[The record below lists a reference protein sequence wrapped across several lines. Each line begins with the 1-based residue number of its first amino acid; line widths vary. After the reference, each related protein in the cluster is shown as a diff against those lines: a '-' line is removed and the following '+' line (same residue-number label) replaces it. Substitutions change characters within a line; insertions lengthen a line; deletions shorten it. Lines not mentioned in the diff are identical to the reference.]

1 MLTINQI
8 LLVLDKE
15 LDNSTA
21 IKRAMQLYHE
31 QNANLIIT
39 TYVYNHA
46 CEEGSLADL
55 DMRHQMQEMLLEQT
69 QQWAEDLM
77 QEYRIPD
84 DTPLHVAWCAH
95 AYQAVD
101 QINTD
106 ETYELVIKAA
116 AKHHSLVDRVLQHQD
131 WNLLRFCPS
140 PVLLVKQKHAWESK
154 QILAAVD
161 STSTD
166 QAHTIVNEHIFE
178 FAEILNADKTYTTH
192 MVNSY
197 PIMSLALASLPDTPI
212 PEDLQQYVIDQHQTA
227 CDGLAHQFNIADDAI
242 HVREGE
248 PENVIAQTAADFE
261 ADLVIVG
268 AIPKEGIG
276 SVLLGST
283 VEHVVDM
290 TQADVLAIKPQDGV
304 LPEVD

>member
-1 MLTINQI
+1 MLKINQI
-8 LLVLDKE
+8 LLVLDRE
-15 LDNSTA
+15 LDNSIA
-21 IKRAMQLYHE
+21 IKRAMQLHLE
-31 QNANLIIT
+31 QKAKLIVT

-46 CEEGSLADL
+46 CDEGSLVDL
-55 DMRHQMQEMLLEQT
+55 EMRHQLQEMLLEQA
-69 QQWAEDLM
+69 QQWAEGLM
-77 QEYRIPD
+77 QEFRMPEDSKLY
-84 DTPLHVAWCAH
+84 VAWCSHAH
-95 AYQAVD
+95 QAVE
-101 QINTD
+101 QINAD
-106 ETYELVIKAA
+106 ESYELVIKAA

-131 WNLLRFCPS
+131 WNLLRFCPA

-161 STSTD
+161 STSSD
-166 QAHTIVNEHIFE
+166 QAHSIVNEHIFE
-178 FAEILNADKTYTTH
+178 FAEILNQDESYTTH

-197 PIMSLALASLPDTPI
+197 PIMSMALASLPDTPI
-212 PEDLQQYVIDQHQTA
+212 PEDLQQYVIDQHQSA
-227 CDGLAHQFNIADDAI
+227 CEGLAHQFNIDDELI

-248 PENVIAQTAADFE
+248 PEDVITQTAMDIDAD
-261 ADLVIVG
+261 VIIVG
-268 AIPKEGIG
+268 AIPRDGIG

>member
-31 QNANLIIT
+31 QDAKLLIT

-55 DMRHQMQEMLLEQT
+55 DMRHQMQELLLEQT
-69 QQWAEDLM
+69 QQWAEGLM
-77 QEYRIPD
+77 REYRIPE
-84 DTPLHVAWCAH
+84 DTQLQVAWCAH
-95 AYQAVD
+95 AYQA
-101 QINTD
+101 IA
-106 ETYELVIKAA
+106 ETNIETPYELVIKAA
-116 AKHHSLVDRVLQHQD
+116 AKHHSLMDRVFQHQD
-131 WNLLRFCPS
+131 WNLLRFSPA
-140 PVLLVKQKHAWESK
+140 PVLLVKQKHAWETK

-166 QAHTIVNEHIFE
+166 QAHKIVNEHIFE
-178 FAEILNADKTYTTH
+178 FAELLNADNSYNIH

-212 PEDLQQYVIDQHQTA
+212 PEDLHQYVIEQHQSA
-227 CDGLAHQFNIADDAI
+227 CDSLGHQFNVDDQAI

-248 PENVIAQTAADFE
+248 PEDVITRTAEDIDADV
-261 ADLVIVG
+261 VIVG
-268 AIPKEGIG
+268 AIPKDGLG
-276 SVLLGST
+276 SILLGST
-283 VEHVVDM
+283 FEHVADM
-290 TQADVLAIKPQDGV
+290 THADILAVKPQDGV
-304 LPEVD
+304 APEID